1 MVMMRACLMSTSKRK
16 HTKNK
21 SQSKRDVSARQL
33 VVEQRITQLG
43 SQKKNESGKAKFPYC
58 TKRLLLA
65 FARFIDN
72 PHCYSGQL
80 HDLYYCQSTVYGLQK
95 RQRETCVKVMVAM
108 CCDLEVETHQIG
120 KPQLDYMDTIT
131 HQTIMRNYEACWGEP
146 ISEKRYYHAIK
157 LFKMADFL
165 VIDAV
170 YLQDRDLLAN
180 LDLKDEDLPR
190 VYSKPA
196 YKTVTQKFINVF
208 GLDNDEDVKKSKL
221 RSIANRMKKGL
232 KTLWVRY
239 EAFSDAYVWKKRQ
252 RAIMTRT
259 DTTTQQPCERYPQG
273 REVKS
278 SIFGGNYTTEH

>member
-1 MVMMRACLMSTSKRK
+1 MPTSKRK
-16 HTKNK
+16 HPKNK
-21 SQSKRDVSARQL
+21 SKSQRDVSARQL
-33 VVEQRITQLG
+33 IVEQRITQLG
-43 SQKKNESGKAKFPYC
+43 SQKHNASGKAKFPYC

-170 YLQDRDLLAN
+170 YLQDRDLLVN

-273 REVKS
+273 RVIKA

>member
-1 MVMMRACLMSTSKRK
+1 MSTSKRK
-16 HTKNK
+16 HPKNK

-108 CCDLEVETHQIG
+108 CCDLEVETLQIG

-196 YKTVTQKFINVF
+196 YKTVI
-208 GLDNDEDVKKSKL
+208 
-221 RSIANRMKKGL
+221 
-232 KTLWVRY
+232 
-239 EAFSDAYVWKKRQ
+239 
-252 RAIMTRT
+252 
-259 DTTTQQPCERYPQG
+259 
-273 REVKS
+273 
-278 SIFGGNYTTEH
+278 

>member
-1 MVMMRACLMSTSKRK
+1 MSTSKRK
-16 HTKNK
+16 HPKNK

-196 YKTVTQKFINVF
+196 YKTVTQKFINIF
-208 GLDNDEDVKKSKL
+208 GLDNDEDVKKSKSL
-221 RSIANRMKKGL
+221 SIAKRIKKGL

-239 EAFSDAYVWKKRQ
+239 EAFSDAYIWKKRQ
-252 RAIMTRT
+252 RPTVTRT

-273 REVKS
+273 RVIMP
-278 SIFGGNYTTEH
+278 SIFGGNYITEH

>member
-1 MVMMRACLMSTSKRK
+1 MSTSKRK

-196 YKTVTQKFINVF
+196 YKTVTQKFINIF

-273 REVKS
+273 REIKA

>member
-16 HTKNK
+16 HPKNK
-21 SQSKRDVSARQL
+21 SKSQRDVSARQL
-33 VVEQRITQLG
+33 IVEQRITQLG
-43 SQKKNESGKAKFPYC
+43 SQKHNASGKAKFPYC

-259 DTTTQQPCERYPQG
+259 DTTTQQPCDRYPQG
-273 REVKS
+273 REVKP

>member
-1 MVMMRACLMSTSKRK
+1 MPSSKRQ
-16 HTKNK
+16 HPKNK
-21 SQSKRDVSARQL
+21 AKSTASARQYA
-33 VVEQRITQLG
+33 VTSRITQLG
-43 SQKKNESGKAKFPYC
+43 AQKQMASGKAKFPYC

-65 FARFIDN
+65 FAHFIDN
-72 PHCYSGQL
+72 PHCYGRQL
-80 HDLYYCQSTVYGLQK
+80 HDLHYCQSTVYGLQK

-131 HQTIMRNYEACWGEP
+131 HHTIMRNYEACWGEP
-146 ISEKRYYHAIK
+146 ISEKRYYHTIK
-157 LFKMADFL
+157 LFKLADFL

-180 LDLKDEDLPR
+180 LDLNDEDLPR

-196 YKTVTQKFINVF
+196 YKTVTQKFISVF
-208 GLDNDEDVKKSKL
+208 SLDSDDGVVKSKL
-221 RSIANRMKKGL
+221 RSIANRMRKGL

-252 RAIMTRT
+252 RATVIRT
-259 DTTTQQPCERYPQG
+259 DAVTQQPRARYPQG
-273 REVKS
+273 RVIKP
-278 SIFGGNYTTEH
+278 SILGGNYTTEH

>member
-1 MVMMRACLMSTSKRK
+1 MMRACLMSTSKRK

>member
-16 HTKNK
+16 YPKNK
-21 SQSKRDVSARQL
+21 SKSKRDVSARQL
-33 VVEQRITQLG
+33 IVEQRITQLG
-43 SQKKNESGKAKFPYC
+43 SKKNESGKAKFPYC

-72 PHCYSGQL
+72 PHAYNGQL
-80 HDLYYCQSTVYGLQK
+80 HDLNYCQSIVYGLQT

-108 CCDLEVETHQIG
+108 CCDLEVETYQIG
-120 KPQLDYMDTIT
+120 KPKLEHMDTIT
-131 HQTIMRNYEACWGEP
+131 HNTIKSNYEKCWGES
-146 ISEKRYYHAIK
+146 INDKRYYHAIK
-157 LFKMADFL
+157 LLKMADYL

-273 REVKS
+273 REIKA

>member
-1 MVMMRACLMSTSKRK
+1 MSRSKRK
-16 HTKNK
+16 HPKNK
-21 SQSKRDVSARQL
+21 AKSTASAHQYA
-33 VVEQRITQLG
+33 VISRITQLG
-43 SQKKNESGKAKFPYC
+43 AQKHMASGKAKFPYC

-65 FARFIDN
+65 FALFIDN
-72 PHCYSGQL
+72 PHCYSRQL
-80 HDLYYCQSTVYGLQK
+80 HDLHYCQSTVYGLQK

-146 ISEKRYYHAIK
+146 ISEKRYYHTIK

-196 YKTVTQKFINVF
+196 YKTVTQKFINIF
-208 GLDNDEDVKKSKL
+208 GLDTDDDVKKSKL

-252 RAIMTRT
+252 RAILTRT
-259 DTTTQQPCERYPQG
+259 DATTQQPCERYPQG
-273 REVKS
+273 KVIMP

>member
-1 MVMMRACLMSTSKRK
+1 MSTSKRK
-16 HTKNK
+16 HPKNK

-273 REVKS
+273 REIKA

>member
-1 MVMMRACLMSTSKRK
+1 MSTSKRK
-16 HTKNK
+16 HPKNK
-21 SQSKRDVSARQL
+21 SQSKRNVSARQL

-131 HQTIMRNYEACWGEP
+131 HQTIMRNYEACWDEP

-273 REVKS
+273 REIKA

>member
-1 MVMMRACLMSTSKRK
+1 MSTSKRK
-16 HTKNK
+16 HPKNK

-196 YKTVTQKFINVF
+196 YKTVTQKFINIF
-208 GLDNDEDVKKSKL
+208 GLDNDEDVKKSKSL
-221 RSIANRMKKGL
+221 SIAKRIKKGL

-239 EAFSDAYVWKKRQ
+239 EAFSDAYIWKKRQ
-252 RAIMTRT
+252 RPTVTRT

-273 REVKS
+273 RVIMP